1 MDASRGHPMRC
12 HHEGNDLLLWDALVS
27 LPWQSKYTYK
37 YAVVQ
42 QEEEGKGG
50 VKVSRGS
57 GGRGHSGEQGGGP

>member
-42 QEEEGKGG
+42 QEEGKGG
-50 VKVSRGS
+50 VKVS
-57 GGRGHSGEQGGGP
+57 GEGA